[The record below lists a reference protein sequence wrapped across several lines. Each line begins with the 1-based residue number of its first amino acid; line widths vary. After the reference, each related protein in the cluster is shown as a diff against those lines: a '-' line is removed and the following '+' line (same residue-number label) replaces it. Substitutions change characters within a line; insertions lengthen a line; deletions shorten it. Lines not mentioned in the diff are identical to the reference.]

1 MKKNI
6 IYAAVLS
13 ALLSGCGG
21 SDDNKGDTSSYL
33 DYLLSGS
40 NAVRPSALAARASDG
55 TLKFST
61 ETADLSNPVSAL
73 STLDG
78 WSTTQAIQIVPVTA
92 SGITV
97 KAPTA
102 AEFGASVAPLY
113 LLELAFDST
122 ALRPSGVKKVLNYG
136 VDFVVAESTGK
147 LNLVPLKP
155 LNPSSYY
162 MIVATDTLKD
172 SDGNPVK
179 MGSDYSNN
187 KSSPG
192 SNAQEQSI
200 NGLITLQEGLFKA
213 ATGITSDHV
222 IFSDW
227 FGTQSGADVLLA
239 VKGAAA
245 SVLSQGLDAAKVWKH
260 DALGNTSL
268 PGTYSIA
275 SLDGGTLFLTKL
287 DTEKFLPQE
296 QKDAIAAAVDA
307 NPLLKGLAGQTLVYT
322 GAVKLPY
329 FLSSPTTVGARAGT
343 WDKAKTQSWHG
354 AIPSLYAI
362 ANALKASD
370 SEVIG
375 GLVGAGVD
383 PALLGALITDP
394 TRQAEL
400 LTEASKLIGV
410 TLTSGGKA
418 LDPEM
423 NIGRFN
429 PLPKLEEVQSVP
441 MRIFAATNDLKTITD
456 VIIYQHG
463 VTSVKENAYALALG
477 QIGAGAKAKK
487 NVAVVVIDHPL
498 HGERGFALTGSMDSV
513 TTSENPTPY
522 LNLSY
527 LTVARDNL
535 RQSVADLLGLRL
547 AVGVANAKG
556 LVANGQATRL
566 GGAGLKVHFL
576 GHSLGAISGANLL
589 AVANQPMGNTA
600 DALFQFTSGGLA
612 MPGGGIAP
620 LLLNSPT
627 FGPTIKMGVLT
638 GGSPELKAAFT
649 AYAPNCKTAV
659 ANCFINEFLP
669 SLDATTQ
676 ASATGTLQSYV
687 FAAQSV
693 LDSADPINLA
703 SGIKADFPLFA
714 TEVVGDG
721 ALSLPDQMIPNSVAS
736 APLAGTEPLFRVMG
750 LQSLTATGPGL
761 VPASHNAA
769 RFVAGGHSSLLAP
782 DGNDDLALVTS
793 EMQTQFGSFF
803 ASGGAAVVVTDASLL
818 KQ

>member
-1 MKKNI
+1 MKKKL
-6 IYAAVLS
+6 IYAAVIS

-21 SDDNKGDTSSYL
+21 SDDNTGDTSSYL

-40 NAVRPSALAARASDG
+40 NAVRPSALAARATDG

-97 KAPTA
+97 KAPAA
-102 AEFGASVAPLY
+102 AEFAASVAPLY
-113 LLELAFDST
+113 LMELEFDSA
-122 ALRPSGVKKVLNYG
+122 ALRPSGVKKVLTYG
-136 VDFVVAESTGK
+136 VDFVVAESAGK

-162 MIVATDTLKD
+162 MIVATDSLKD
-172 SDGNPVK
+172 STGNPLRP
-179 MGSDYSNN
+179 GSDYSTY
-187 KSSPG
+187 KG
-192 SNAQEQSI
+192 STGGTAQEQTIS
-200 NGLITLQEGLFKA
+200 GLIALQEGLFKA

-227 FGTQSGADVLLA
+227 FGTQSGADVLVA

-245 SVLSQGLDAAKVWKH
+245 SVLKSPTLDAAALWKQ
-260 DALGNTSL
+260 DALGHTSL
-268 PGTYSIA
+268 PGTY
-275 SLDGGTLFLTKL
+275 TLAVTGKNDFLTQL
-287 DTEKFLPQE
+287 DAEAFLPQE

-307 NPLLKGLAGQTLVYT
+307 NPQLKGLAGMTQVYT
-322 GAVKLPY
+322 GTVKLPY
-329 FLSSPTTVGARAGT
+329 FLSSPATAGS
-343 WDKAKTQSWHG
+343 WDKARTQSWHG

-362 ANALKASD
+362 ANALKVQDA
-370 SEVIG
+370 EVIG

-383 PALLGALITDP
+383 PALLGELIADP
-394 TRQAEL
+394 SRQAEL
-400 LTEASKLIGV
+400 LAEASKLIGV
-410 TLTSGGKA
+410 TLTSGGKP

-423 NIGRFN
+423 NVGRFN
-429 PLPKLEEVQSVP
+429 PLPALEEVQSVP
-441 MRIFAATNDLKTITD
+441 MRVFAATDDLTTITD

-477 QIGAGAKAKK
+477 QIGAGMKATK

-498 HGERGFALTGSMDSV
+498 HGERGFALTGSLDSV

-535 RQSVADLLGLRL
+535 KQSVADLLGLRL
-547 AVGVANAKG
+547 AVGLANKA
-556 LVANGQATRL
+556 
-566 GGAGLKVHFL
+566 GAIGTAGSLKVHFL
-576 GHSLGAISGANLL
+576 GHSLGAIAGANLL
-589 AVANQPMGNTA
+589 AVANQPMGNAA
-600 DALFQFTSGGLA
+600 DGLFKFDTGGLA

-627 FGPTIKMGVLT
+627 FGPTIQMSVLT
-638 GGSPELKAAFT
+638 AGSSALKAAFT

-659 ANCFINEFLP
+659 PTCFVNEFLP
-669 SLDATTQ
+669 SQDAATQ
-676 ASATGTLQSYV
+676 ASAASTLQSYS

-693 LDSADPINLA
+693 LDSADPINLG
-703 SGIKADFPLFA
+703 SGIAADFPLFA
-714 TEVVGDG
+714 TEIVGDG
-721 ALSLPDQMIPNSVAS
+721 ALSLSDRVIPNSIAT
-736 APLAGTEPLFRVMG
+736 APLGGTEPLFKVLA
-750 LQSLTATGPGL
+750 LQPLTATGA
-761 VPASHNAA
+761 ASHHAA

-782 DGNDDLALVTS
+782 DEDFDPTGAVTT

-803 ASGGAAVVVTDASLL
+803 ASDGALVKVTDASLL

>member
-1 MKKNI
+1 MKKKL
-6 IYAAVLS
+6 IYAAVVS
-13 ALLSGCGG
+13 ALLAGCGG

-33 DYLLSGS
+33 DYLLTGS

-61 ETADLSNPVSAL
+61 ETADLSNPVSAM

-78 WSTTQAIQIVPVTA
+78 WSTTQAIQIVPVTS
-92 SGITV
+92 SGIQV
-97 KAPTA
+97 QAPTA
-102 AEFGASVAPLY
+102 AEFSASVAPLY
-113 LLELAFDST
+113 LLELAFDSA
-122 ALRPSGVKKVLNYG
+122 ALRPNGVKKVLTYG
-136 VDFVVAESTGK
+136 VDFVVAASAGK

-162 MIVATDTLKD
+162 MIVATDSLKD
-172 SDGNPVK
+172 STGSPVRA
-179 MGSDYSNN
+179 GSDYSNYKN
-187 KSSPG
+187 NAG
-192 SNAQEQSI
+192 SNAQEQTI
-200 NGLITLQEGLFKA
+200 NGLIALQEGLFKA
-213 ATGITSDHV
+213 ATGIATDHV

-227 FGTQSGADVLLA
+227 FGTQSGADVLVA

-245 SVLSQGLDAAKVWKH
+245 SVVLQGLDAAKVWKQ

-268 PGTYSIA
+268 PGTY
-275 SLDGGTLFLTKL
+275 TLAVTGNDDFLTQL
-287 DTEKFLPQE
+287 DNEQFLPQE
-296 QKDAIAAAVDA
+296 QKDAIAAAVA
-307 NPLLKGLAGQTLVYT
+307 ASPTLTGIAGMTKVYT
-322 GAVKLPY
+322 GTVKLPY
-329 FLSSPTTVGARAGT
+329 FLSSPATAGS
-343 WDKAKTQSWHG
+343 WSKAKTQSWHG

-370 SEVIG
+370 SEVIA

-383 PALLGALITDP
+383 PALLAELMADP
-394 TRQAEL
+394 TRQSEL
-400 LTEASKLIGV
+400 LAEASKLVGV
-410 TLTSGGKA
+410 TLTSGGKP
-418 LDPEM
+418 LDAEQ

-429 PLPKLEEVQSVP
+429 PLPALEEVQSVP
-441 MRIFAATNDLKTITD
+441 MRIFAKDALNTITD

-477 QIGAGAKAKK
+477 QIGAGMAASKK
-487 NVAVVVIDHPL
+487 VALVVIDHPL
-498 HGERGFALTGSMDSV
+498 HGERGFALSGSMYTV
-513 TTSENPTPY
+513 TTSDNPTPY

-535 RQSVADLLGLRL
+535 KQSVADLLGLRM
-547 AVGVANAKG
+547 AVG
-556 LVANGQATRL
+556 LANGQNAI
-566 GGAGLKVHFL
+566 GSAGNLKVHFL
-576 GHSLGAISGANLL
+576 GHSLGAIAGANLL
-589 AVANQPMGNTA
+589 AVANQPIGNPTA
-600 DALFQFTSGGLA
+600 DALFKFDTGGLA

-638 GGSPELKAAFT
+638 GGSAELKAAFT
-649 AYAPNCKTAV
+649 AYAPNCQTAV
-659 ANCFINEFLP
+659 PTCFVNEFLP
-669 SLDATTQ
+669 SLGATTQ
-676 ASATGTLQSYV
+676 AAAASTLQSYS

-714 TEVVGDG
+714 TEIVGDG
-721 ALSLPDQMIPNSVAS
+721 ALSLSDQVIPNSIAS
-736 APLAGTEPLFRVMG
+736 APLGGTEPLFKLLA
-750 LQSLTATGPGL
+750 LQPLTATG
-761 VPASHNAA
+761 AANHHAA

-782 DGNDDLALVTS
+782 DENFDPTGDVTT

-803 ASGGAAVVVTDASLL
+803 MSGGTAVQVTASSLL

>member
-1 MKKNI
+1 MKKKL
-6 IYAAVLS
+6 IYAAVVS

-21 SDDNKGDTSSYL
+21 SDDNTGDTSSYL

-40 NAVRPSALAARASDG
+40 NAVRPSALAARATDG

-92 SGITV
+92 SGIQV
-97 KAPTA
+97 KAPAA
-102 AEFGASVAPLY
+102 AEFAASVAPLY
-113 LLELAFDST
+113 LMELEFDSA
-122 ALRPSGVKKVLNYG
+122 ALRPSGVKKVLTYG
-136 VDFVVAESTGK
+136 VDFVVAETTGK

-162 MIVATDTLKD
+162 MIVATDSLKD
-172 SDGNPVK
+172 STGNPLRP
-179 MGSDYSNN
+179 GSDYSTY
-187 KSSPG
+187 KTSTG
-192 SNAQEQSI
+192 GTAQEQTIS
-200 NGLITLQEGLFKA
+200 GLIALQEGLFKA

-227 FGTQSGADVLLA
+227 FGTQSGADVLVA

-245 SVLSQGLDAAKVWKH
+245 AVLKADPATLDAAKVWKQ

-268 PGTYSIA
+268 PGTY
-275 SLDGGTLFLTKL
+275 TLAVTGKNDFLTQL
-287 DTEKFLPQE
+287 DAEAFLPQE

-307 NPLLKGLAGQTLVYT
+307 NPQLKGLAGMTQVYT
-322 GAVKLPY
+322 GTVKLPY
-329 FLSSPTTVGARAGT
+329 FLSSPATAGS

-362 ANALKASD
+362 ANALKAGD
-370 SEVIG
+370 TEVIG

-383 PALLGALITDP
+383 PALLGELIADP
-394 TRQAEL
+394 SRQAEL
-400 LTEASKLIGV
+400 LAQASKLIGV

-423 NIGRFN
+423 NVGRFN
-429 PLPKLEEVQSVP
+429 PLPALEEVQSVP
-441 MRIFAATNDLKTITD
+441 MRVFAATDDLKTITD

-477 QIGAGAKAKK
+477 QIGAGMKATK

-513 TTSENPTPY
+513 TTSDNPTPY

-535 RQSVADLLGLRL
+535 KQSVADLLGLRL
-547 AVGVANAKG
+547 AVGLANAGGK
-556 LVANGQATRL
+556 L

-576 GHSLGAISGANLL
+576 GHSLGAIAGTSLL
-589 AVANQPMGNTA
+589 GVANQSLGSAQA
-600 DALFQFTSGGLA
+600 DALFKFDTGGLA

-627 FGPTIKMGVLT
+627 FGPTIQMSVLT
-638 GGSPELKAAFT
+638 AGSAALKTAFT

-659 ANCFINEFLP
+659 PTCFVNEFLP
-669 SLDATTQ
+669 SQDAATQ
-676 ASATGTLQSYV
+676 ATAASTLQSYS

-693 LDSADPINLA
+693 LDSADPINLG
-703 SGIKADFPLFA
+703 SGIAADFPLFA
-714 TEVVGDG
+714 TEIVGDG
-721 ALSLPDQMIPNSVAS
+721 ALSLSDRVIPNSIAT
-736 APLAGTEPLFRVMG
+736 APLGGTEPLFKVLA
-750 LQSLTATGPGL
+750 LQPLTATG
-761 VPASHNAA
+761 AANHRAA

-782 DGNDDLALVTS
+782 DENFDPTGAVTT

-803 ASGGAAVVVTDASLL
+803 ASGGTAVKVTDGSLL

>member
-1 MKKNI
+1 MKKKL
-6 IYAAVLS
+6 IYAAVIS

-21 SDDNKGDTSSYL
+21 SDDNTGDTSSYL

-40 NAVRPSALAARASDG
+40 NAVRPSALAARATDG

-97 KAPTA
+97 KAPAA
-102 AEFGASVAPLY
+102 AEFAASVAPLY
-113 LLELAFDST
+113 LMELEFDSA
-122 ALRPSGVKKVLNYG
+122 ALRPSGVKKVLTYG
-136 VDFVVAESTGK
+136 VDFVVAESAGK

-162 MIVATDTLKD
+162 MIVATDSLKD
-172 SDGNPVK
+172 STGNPLRP
-179 MGSDYSNN
+179 GSDYSTY
-187 KSSPG
+187 KG
-192 SNAQEQSI
+192 STGGTAQEQTIS
-200 NGLITLQEGLFKA
+200 GLIALQEGLFKA

-227 FGTQSGADVLLA
+227 FGTQSGADVLVA

-245 SVLSQGLDAAKVWKH
+245 SVLKSPTLDAAALWKQ
-260 DALGNTSL
+260 DALGHTSL
-268 PGTYSIA
+268 PGTY
-275 SLDGGTLFLTKL
+275 TLAVTGKNDFLTQL
-287 DTEKFLPQE
+287 DAEAFLPQE

-307 NPLLKGLAGQTLVYT
+307 NPQLKGLAGMTQVYT
-322 GAVKLPY
+322 GIVKLPY
-329 FLSSPTTVGARAGT
+329 FLSSPATAGS
-343 WDKAKTQSWHG
+343 WDKARTQSWHG

-362 ANALKASD
+362 ANALKVQDA
-370 SEVIG
+370 EVIG

-383 PALLGALITDP
+383 PALLGELIADP
-394 TRQAEL
+394 SRQAEL
-400 LTEASKLIGV
+400 LAEASKLIGV
-410 TLTSGGKA
+410 TLTSGGKP

-423 NIGRFN
+423 NVGRFN
-429 PLPKLEEVQSVP
+429 PLPALEEVQSVP
-441 MRIFAATNDLKTITD
+441 MRIFAAAPLANITD

-477 QIGAGAKAKK
+477 QIGAGMKATK

-498 HGERGFALTGSMDSV
+498 HGERGFALTGSLDSV

-535 RQSVADLLGLRL
+535 KQSVADLLGLRL
-547 AVGVANAKG
+547 AVGLANAKG
-556 LVANGQATRL
+556 AIGT
-566 GGAGLKVHFL
+566 AGSLKVHFL
-576 GHSLGAISGANLL
+576 GHSLGAIAGANLL
-589 AVANQPMGNTA
+589 AVANQPMGNAA
-600 DALFQFTSGGLA
+600 DGLFKFDTGGLA

-627 FGPTIKMGVLT
+627 FGPTIQMSVLT
-638 GGSPELKAAFT
+638 AGSAALKAAFT

-659 ANCFINEFLP
+659 PTCFVNEFLP
-669 SLDATTQ
+669 SQDAATQ
-676 ASATGTLQSYV
+676 ASAASTLQSYS

-693 LDSADPINLA
+693 LDSADPINLG
-703 SGIKADFPLFA
+703 SGIAADFPLFA
-714 TEVVGDG
+714 TEIVGDG
-721 ALSLPDQMIPNSVAS
+721 ALSLSDRVIPNSIAT
-736 APLAGTEPLFRVMG
+736 APLGGTEPLFKVLA
-750 LQSLTATGPGL
+750 LQPLTATGA
-761 VPASHNAA
+761 ASHHAA

-782 DGNDDLALVTS
+782 DEDFDPTGAVTT

-803 ASGGAAVVVTDASLL
+803 ASDGALIKVTDASLL

>member
-1 MKKNI
+1 MKKKL
-6 IYAAVLS
+6 IYAAVVS
-13 ALLSGCGG
+13 AMLAGCGG

-33 DYLLSGS
+33 DYLLTGS

-61 ETADLSNPVSAL
+61 ETADLSNPVSAM

-78 WSTTQAIQIVPVTA
+78 WSTTQAIQIVPVTS
-92 SGITV
+92 SGIQV
-97 KAPTA
+97 QAPAA
-102 AEFGASVAPLY
+102 AEFAASVAPLY
-113 LLELAFDST
+113 LLELSFDSA
-122 ALRPSGVKKVLNYG
+122 ALRPNGVKKVLTYG
-136 VDFVVAESTGK
+136 VDFVVAAAAGK

-162 MIVATDTLKD
+162 MIVATDSLKD
-172 SDGNPVK
+172 SSGNAVK
-179 MGSDYSNN
+179 AGNDYGNYKNN
-187 KSSPG
+187 AG
-192 SNAQEQSI
+192 SNAQEQTI
-200 NGLITLQEGLFKA
+200 NGLIALQEGLFKA
-213 ATGITSDHV
+213 ATGVSTDHV

-227 FGTQSGADVLLA
+227 FGTQSGADVLVA

-245 SVLSQGLDAAKVWKH
+245 SVLKSPTLDAAALWKQ
-260 DALGNTSL
+260 DAKGNTSL
-268 PGTYSIA
+268 PGTY
-275 SLDGGTLFLTKL
+275 TLAVTGSNPFLTQL
-287 DTEKFLPQE
+287 DDEQFLPQE
-296 QKDAIAAAVDA
+296 QKDALATAFGPGAPLNPIAQAT
-307 NPLLKGLAGQTLVYT
+307 KVYT
-322 GAVKLPY
+322 GTVKLPY
-329 FLSSPTTVGARAGT
+329 FLSSPATAGS

-362 ANALKASD
+362 ANALKAGD
-370 SEVIG
+370 SEVIA

-383 PALLGALITDP
+383 PALLATLIADP

-400 LTEASKLIGV
+400 LAEASKLIGV
-410 TLTSGGKA
+410 TLTSGGKP
-418 LDPEM
+418 LDAEQ

-441 MRIFAATNDLKTITD
+441 MRVFAKDALNTITD

-477 QIGAGAKAKK
+477 QIYAGMQAGKK
-487 NVAVVVIDHPL
+487 VALVVIDHPL
-498 HGERGFALTGSMDSV
+498 HGERGFALSGSMATV

-535 RQSVADLLGLRL
+535 KQSVADLLGLRL
-547 AVGVANAKG
+547 AVGLANAKG
-556 LVANGQATRL
+556 AIGT
-566 GGAGLKVHFL
+566 AGSLKVHFL
-576 GHSLGAISGANLL
+576 GHSLGAISGTNLL
-589 AVANQPMGNTA
+589 AVANQPIGNAQA
-600 DALFQFTSGGLA
+600 DALFKFDTGGLA

-638 GGSPELKAAFT
+638 SGSAELKAGFI

-659 ANCFINEFLP
+659 PTCFVNEFLP
-669 SLDATTQ
+669 SLSTTQ
-676 ASATGTLQSYV
+676 QAAAASTLQSYS

-693 LDSADPINLA
+693 LDSADPINLGR
-703 SGIKADFPLFA
+703 GIQSSLPLFA
-714 TEVVGDG
+714 TEIVGDG
-721 ALSLPDQMIPNSVAS
+721 ALSLSDQVIPNSIAS
-736 APLAGTEPLFRVMG
+736 APLGGTEPLFKVLA
-750 LQSLTATGPGL
+750 LQPLTATGA
-761 VPASHNAA
+761 ASHNTA

-782 DGNDDLALVTS
+782 DENFDPSGDVTT
-793 EMQTQFGSFF
+793 EMQSQFASFF
-803 ASGGAAVVVTDASLL
+803 MSGGTAVKVTNGSLL

>member
-1 MKKNI
+1 MKKKLV
-6 IYAAVLS
+6 YAAVLS

-21 SDDNKGDTSSYL
+21 SDSKDDDTSSYL
-33 DYLLSGS
+33 DYLISGS

-61 ETADLSNPVSAL
+61 ETSDLSNPVSAL

-78 WSTTQAIQIVPVTA
+78 WSTTQAIQIVPVTG
-92 SGITV
+92 SGTQV
-97 KAPTA
+97 PAPAA

-113 LLELAFDST
+113 LLELTFDSE
-122 ALRPSGVKKVLNYG
+122 ALRPSGVKKVLAYG
-136 VDFVVAESTGK
+136 SDYVVASAGGK

-162 MIVATDTLKD
+162 MIVATDSLKD
-172 SDGNPVK
+172 SDGK
-179 MGSDYSNN
+179 ALQAGSDYSNFKGN
-187 KSSPG
+187 AG
-192 SNAQEQSI
+192 SNTQEQTI
-200 NGLITLQEGLFKA
+200 HGLITLQEGLFKA
-213 ATGITSDHV
+213 ATGVSSDRV

-227 FGTQSGADVLLA
+227 FGTQSGADVLVA

-245 SVLSQGLDAAKVWKH
+245 SILQSPTLDAATLWKQ
-260 DALGNTSL
+260 DAAGNDSL
-268 PGTYSIA
+268 PLTYTMTG
-275 SLDGGTLFLTKL
+275 LNGGVDFLTQL
-287 DTEKFLPQE
+287 AGEPFLPDE
-296 QKDAIAAAVDA
+296 QKSLLESTITNSPQLNGIAQIT
-307 NPLLKGLAGQTLVYT
+307 KVYT

-329 FLSSPTTVGARAGT
+329 FLATPASAGS
-343 WDKAKTQSWHG
+343 WDKARTQSWHG

-370 SEVIG
+370 SEVIA

-383 PALLGALITDP
+383 PALLGALIADP

-400 LTEASKLIGV
+400 LAEASKLIGV

-429 PLPKLEEVQSVP
+429 PLPALEEVQSVP
-441 MRIFAATNDLKTITD
+441 MRIFAAAPLTAITD

-477 QIGAGAKAKK
+477 QIGAGAQASK

-513 TTSENPTPY
+513 TTDENPTPY

-535 RQSVADLLGLRL
+535 KQSVADLLGLRL
-547 AVGVANAKG
+547 AVGLANAKG
-556 LVANGQATRL
+556 AIGT
-566 GGAGLKVHFL
+566 AGSLKVHFL
-576 GHSLGAISGANLL
+576 GHSLGAIAGANLL
-589 AVANQPMGNTA
+589 AVANQSVGNPQA
-600 DALFQFTSGGLA
+600 DALFKFDTGGLA

-627 FGPTIKMGVLT
+627 FGPTIQMSVLT
-638 GGSPELKAAFT
+638 AGSAALKAAFT

-659 ANCFINEFLP
+659 PTCFVNEFLP
-669 SLDATTQ
+669 SQDAATQ
-676 ASATGTLQSYV
+676 ATAAGTLQSYS

-693 LDSADPINLA
+693 LDSADPINLGR
-703 SGIKADFPLFA
+703 GIAANFPLFA

-721 ALSLPDQMIPNSVAS
+721 ALSLSDRVIPNSIAT
-736 APLAGTEPLFRVMG
+736 APLGGTEPLFKLLA
-750 LQSLTATGPGL
+750 LQPLSATG
-761 VPASHNAA
+761 AA
-769 RFVAGGHSSLLAP
+769 NHHATRFVAGGHSSLLAP
-782 DGNDDLALVTS
+782 DENFDPTGAVTT

-803 ASGGAAVVVTDASLL
+803 ASDGALVKVSDASLL

>member
-1 MKKNI
+1 MKKKL
-6 IYAAVLS
+6 IYAAVVS

-21 SDDNKGDTSSYL
+21 SDDKEGDTSSYL

-102 AEFGASVAPLY
+102 AEFGAAVAPLY
-113 LLELAFDST
+113 LLELTFDSA
-122 ALRPSGVKKVLNYG
+122 ALRPSGVKKVLTYG
-136 VDFVVAESTGK
+136 VDFVVAESAGK

-155 LNPSSYY
+155 LSPSSYY
-162 MIVATDTLKD
+162 MIVATDTLND
-172 SDGNPVK
+172 SSGTPLK
-179 MGSDYSNN
+179 AGSDYSNY
-187 KSSPG
+187 KSNAG

-227 FGTQSGADVLLA
+227 FGTQSGADVLVA

-245 SVLSQGLDAAKVWKH
+245 SVLKSSPTLDAAVLWKE
-260 DALGNTSL
+260 DAKGNTSL
-268 PGTYSIA
+268 PGTYTLGVA
-275 SLDGGTLFLTKL
+275 SHDSFLTKL
-287 DTEKFLPQE
+287 EAEQFLPQE
-296 QKDAIAAAVDA
+296 QKDALAAAFGTGT
-307 NPLLKGLAGQTLVYT
+307 PLNGLAQITQVYT

-329 FLSSPTTVGARAGT
+329 FLSSPATAGS
-343 WDKAKTQSWHG
+343 WDKARTQSWHG

-362 ANALKASD
+362 ANALKAGD
-370 SEVIG
+370 SEVIA

-383 PALLGALITDP
+383 PALLGELIADP
-394 TRQAEL
+394 SRQAEL
-400 LTEASKLIGV
+400 LAEASKLIGV

-418 LDPEM
+418 LDAEM

-429 PLPKLEEVQSVP
+429 PLPALEEVQSVP
-441 MRIFAATNDLKTITD
+441 MRIFAKDALNTITD

-477 QIGAGAKAKK
+477 QIAAGAKAGKK
-487 NVAVVVIDHPL
+487 VALVVIDHPL
-498 HGERGFALTGSMDSV
+498 HGERGYALSGSMATV
-513 TTSENPTPY
+513 TTPDNPTPY

-535 RQSVADLLGLRL
+535 KQSVADLLGLRL
-547 AVGVANAKG
+547 AVGLANAKG
-556 LVANGQATRL
+556 AL
-566 GGAGLKVHFL
+566 GAAGVKVHFL
-576 GHSLGAISGANLL
+576 GHSLGAIAGASLL
-589 AVANQPMGNTA
+589 AVANQSIGSPQA
-600 DALFQFTSGGLA
+600 DALFKFDTGGLA

-627 FGPTIKMGVLT
+627 FGPTIQMSVLT
-638 GGSPELKAAFT
+638 SGSPELKAAFT
-649 AYAPNCKTAV
+649 AYAPSCKTAV
-659 ANCFINEFLP
+659 ASCFVNEFLP
-669 SLDATTQ
+669 SLDAATQ
-676 ASATGTLQSYV
+676 ATAAGTVQSYN

-703 SGIKADFPLFA
+703 RGIKADFPLFA
-714 TEVVGDG
+714 TEIVGDG
-721 ALSLPDQMIPNSVAS
+721 ALSLPDQVIPNSIAT
-736 APLAGTEPLFRVMG
+736 APLGGTEALFKVLA
-750 LQSLTATGPGL
+750 LQPLTASG
-761 VPASHNAA
+761 AANHHAA

-782 DGNDDLALVTS
+782 DENFDPTGAVTT

-803 ASGGAAVVVTDASLL
+803 MSGGTGVMVTDATLL

>member
-1 MKKNI
+1 MKKKL
-6 IYAAVLS
+6 IYAAVVS
-13 ALLSGCGG
+13 AMLAGCGG

-33 DYLLSGS
+33 DYLLTGS

-61 ETADLSNPVSAL
+61 ETADLSNPVSAM

-78 WSTTQAIQIVPVTA
+78 WSTTQAIQIVPVTS
-92 SGITV
+92 SGIQV
-97 KAPTA
+97 QAPAA
-102 AEFGASVAPLY
+102 AEFAASVAPLY
-113 LLELAFDST
+113 LLELSFDSA
-122 ALRPSGVKKVLNYG
+122 ALRPNGVKKVLTYG
-136 VDFVVAESTGK
+136 VDFVVAASAGK

-162 MIVATDTLKD
+162 MIVATDSLKD
-172 SDGNPVK
+172 SSGNAVK
-179 MGSDYSNN
+179 AGNDYGNYKNN
-187 KSSPG
+187 VG
-192 SNAQEQSI
+192 SNAQEQTI
-200 NGLITLQEGLFKA
+200 NGLIALQEGLFKA
-213 ATGITSDHV
+213 ATGVSTDHV

-227 FGTQSGADVLLA
+227 FGTQSGADVLVA

-245 SVLSQGLDAAKVWKH
+245 SVLKSPTLDAAALWKQ
-260 DALGNTSL
+260 DAKGNTSL
-268 PGTYSIA
+268 PGTY
-275 SLDGGTLFLTKL
+275 TLAVTGSNAFLTQL
-287 DTEKFLPQE
+287 DDEQFLPQE
-296 QKDAIAAAVDA
+296 QKDALATAFGPGAPLNPIAQAT
-307 NPLLKGLAGQTLVYT
+307 KVYT
-322 GAVKLPY
+322 GIVKLPY
-329 FLSSPTTVGARAGT
+329 FLSSPATAGS

-362 ANALKASD
+362 ANALKAGD
-370 SEVIG
+370 SEVIA

-383 PALLGALITDP
+383 PALLATLIADP

-400 LTEASKLIGV
+400 LAEASKLIGV
-410 TLTSGGKA
+410 TLTSGGKP
-418 LDPEM
+418 LDAEQ

-441 MRIFAATNDLKTITD
+441 MRVFAKDALNTITD

-477 QIGAGAKAKK
+477 QIYAGMQAGKK
-487 NVAVVVIDHPL
+487 VALVVIDHPL
-498 HGERGFALTGSMDSV
+498 HGERGFALSGSMATV

-535 RQSVADLLGLRL
+535 KQSVADLLGLRL
-547 AVGVANAKG
+547 AVGLANAKS
-556 LVANGQATRL
+556 VI
-566 GGAGLKVHFL
+566 GAAGSLKVHFL
-576 GHSLGAISGANLL
+576 GHSLGAISGTNLL
-589 AVANQPMGNTA
+589 AVANQPIGNVQA
-600 DALFQFTSGGLA
+600 DALFKFDTGGLA

-638 GGSPELKAAFT
+638 SGSAELKAGFT

-659 ANCFINEFLP
+659 PTCFVNEFLP
-669 SLDATTQ
+669 SLSTTQ
-676 ASATGTLQSYV
+676 QAAAASTLQSYS

-693 LDSADPINLA
+693 LDSADPINLG
-703 SGIKADFPLFA
+703 SGILSSFPLFA
-714 TEVVGDG
+714 TEIVGDG
-721 ALSLPDQMIPNSVAS
+721 ALSLSDQVIPNSIAS
-736 APLAGTEPLFRVMG
+736 APLGGTEPLFKVLA
-750 LQSLTATGPGL
+750 LQPLTATGA
-761 VPASHNAA
+761 ASHNAA

-782 DGNDDLALVTS
+782 DENFDPSGDVTT
-793 EMQTQFGSFF
+793 EMQSQFASFF
-803 ASGGAAVVVTDASLL
+803 MSGGTAVKVTDSSLL

>member
-1 MKKNI
+1 MKKKL
-6 IYAAVLS
+6 IYAAVVS
-13 ALLSGCGG
+13 ALLAGCGG

-33 DYLLSGS
+33 DYLLTGS

-61 ETADLSNPVSAL
+61 ETADLSNPVSAM

-78 WSTTQAIQIVPVTA
+78 WSTTQAIQIVPVTS
-92 SGITV
+92 SGIQV
-97 KAPTA
+97 QAPTA
-102 AEFGASVAPLY
+102 AEFSASVAPIY
-113 LLELAFDST
+113 LLELAFDSA
-122 ALRPSGVKKVLNYG
+122 ALRPNGVKKVLTYG
-136 VDFVVAESTGK
+136 VDFVVAASAGK

-162 MIVATDTLKD
+162 MIVATDSLKD
-172 SDGNPVK
+172 SAGSPVRA
-179 MGSDYSNN
+179 GSDYSNYKN
-187 KSSPG
+187 NAG
-192 SNAQEQSI
+192 SNAQEQTI
-200 NGLITLQEGLFKA
+200 NGLIALQEGLFKA
-213 ATGITSDHV
+213 ATGIATDHV

-227 FGTQSGADVLLA
+227 FGTQSGADVLVA

-245 SVLSQGLDAAKVWKH
+245 SVVLQGLDAAKVWKQ

-268 PGTYSIA
+268 PGTY
-275 SLDGGTLFLTKL
+275 TLAVTGNDDFLTQL
-287 DTEKFLPQE
+287 DNEQFLPQE
-296 QKDAIAAAVDA
+296 QKDAIAAAVA
-307 NPLLKGLAGQTLVYT
+307 ASPTLTGIAGMTKVYT
-322 GAVKLPY
+322 GTVKLPY
-329 FLSSPTTVGARAGT
+329 FLSSPATAGS
-343 WDKAKTQSWHG
+343 WSKAKTQSWHG

-370 SEVIG
+370 SEVIA

-383 PALLGALITDP
+383 PALLAELMADP
-394 TRQAEL
+394 TRQSEL
-400 LTEASKLIGV
+400 LAEASKLVGV
-410 TLTSGGKA
+410 TLTSGGKP
-418 LDPEM
+418 LDAEQ

-429 PLPKLEEVQSVP
+429 PLPALEEVQSVP
-441 MRIFAATNDLKTITD
+441 MRIFAKDALNTITD

-477 QIGAGAKAKK
+477 QIGAGMAASKK
-487 NVAVVVIDHPL
+487 VALVVIDHPL
-498 HGERGFALTGSMDSV
+498 HGERGFALSGSMDTV
-513 TTSENPTPY
+513 TTPDNPTPY

-535 RQSVADLLGLRL
+535 KQSVADLLGLRM
-547 AVGVANAKG
+547 AVG
-556 LVANGQATRL
+556 LANGQNAI
-566 GGAGLKVHFL
+566 GSAGNLKVHFL

-589 AVANQPMGNTA
+589 AVANQPIGNAQA
-600 DALFQFTSGGLA
+600 DALFKFDTGGLA

-638 GGSPELKAAFT
+638 GGSAELKAAFT
-649 AYAPNCKTAV
+649 AYAPNCQTAV
-659 ANCFINEFLP
+659 PTCFVNEFLP
-669 SLDATTQ
+669 SLGATTQ
-676 ASATGTLQSYV
+676 AAAASTLQSYS

-714 TEVVGDG
+714 TEIVGDG
-721 ALSLPDQMIPNSVAS
+721 ALSLSDQVIPNSIAS
-736 APLAGTEPLFRVMG
+736 APLGGTEPLFKLLA
-750 LQSLTATGPGL
+750 LQPLTATG
-761 VPASHNAA
+761 AANHHAA

-782 DGNDDLALVTS
+782 DENFDPTGDVTT

-803 ASGGAAVVVTDASLL
+803 MSGGTAVQVTDSSLL

>member
-1 MKKNI
+1 ML
-6 IYAAVLS
+6 A
-13 ALLSGCGG
+13 GCGG

-33 DYLLSGS
+33 DYLLTGS

-61 ETADLSNPVSAL
+61 ETADLSNPVSAM

-78 WSTTQAIQIVPVTA
+78 WSTTQAIQIVPVTS
-92 SGITV
+92 SGIQV
-97 KAPTA
+97 QAPAA
-102 AEFGASVAPLY
+102 AEFAASVAPLY
-113 LLELAFDST
+113 LLELSFDSA
-122 ALRPSGVKKVLNYG
+122 ALRPNGVKKVLTYG
-136 VDFVVAESTGK
+136 VDFVVAAAAGK

-162 MIVATDTLKD
+162 MIVATDSLKD
-172 SDGNPVK
+172 SSGNAVK
-179 MGSDYSNN
+179 AGNDYGNYKNN
-187 KSSPG
+187 VG
-192 SNAQEQSI
+192 SNAQEQTI
-200 NGLITLQEGLFKA
+200 NGLIALQEGLFKA
-213 ATGITSDHV
+213 ATGVSTDHV

-227 FGTQSGADVLLA
+227 FGTQSGADVLVA

-245 SVLSQGLDAAKVWKH
+245 SVLKSPTLDAAALWKQ
-260 DALGNTSL
+260 DAKGNTSL
-268 PGTYSIA
+268 PGTY
-275 SLDGGTLFLTKL
+275 TLAVTGSNAFLTQL
-287 DTEKFLPQE
+287 DDEQFLPQE
-296 QKDAIAAAVDA
+296 QKDALATAFGPGAPLNPIAQAT
-307 NPLLKGLAGQTLVYT
+307 KVYT
-322 GAVKLPY
+322 GTVKLPY
-329 FLSSPTTVGARAGT
+329 FLSSPATAGS

-362 ANALKASD
+362 ANALKAGD
-370 SEVIG
+370 SEVIA

-383 PALLGALITDP
+383 PALLATLIADP

-400 LTEASKLIGV
+400 LAEASKLIGV
-410 TLTSGGKA
+410 TLTSGGKP
-418 LDPEM
+418 LDAEQ

-441 MRIFAATNDLKTITD
+441 MRVFAKDALNTITD

-477 QIGAGAKAKK
+477 QIYAGMQAGKK
-487 NVAVVVIDHPL
+487 VALVVIDHPL
-498 HGERGFALTGSMDSV
+498 HGERGFALSGSMATV

-535 RQSVADLLGLRL
+535 KQSVADLLGLRL
-547 AVGVANAKG
+547 AVGLANAKG
-556 LVANGQATRL
+556 ALGVAGV
-566 GGAGLKVHFL
+566 KVHFL
-576 GHSLGAISGANLL
+576 GHSLGAISGTNLL
-589 AVANQPMGNTA
+589 AVANQPIGNAQA
-600 DALFQFTSGGLA
+600 DALFKFDTGGLA

-638 GGSPELKAAFT
+638 SGSAELKAGFT

-659 ANCFINEFLP
+659 PTCFVNEFLP
-669 SLDATTQ
+669 SLSTTQ
-676 ASATGTLQSYV
+676 QAAAASTLQSYS

-693 LDSADPINLA
+693 LDSADPINLGR
-703 SGIKADFPLFA
+703 GIQSSFPLFA
-714 TEVVGDG
+714 TEIVGDG
-721 ALSLPDQMIPNSVAS
+721 ALSLSDQVIPNSIAS
-736 APLAGTEPLFRVMG
+736 APLGGTEPLFKVLA
-750 LQSLTATGPGL
+750 LQPLTATGA
-761 VPASHNAA
+761 ASHNAA

-782 DGNDDLALVTS
+782 DENFDPSGDVTT
-793 EMQTQFGSFF
+793 EMQSQFASFF
-803 ASGGAAVVVTDASLL
+803 MSGGTAVKVTNGSLL